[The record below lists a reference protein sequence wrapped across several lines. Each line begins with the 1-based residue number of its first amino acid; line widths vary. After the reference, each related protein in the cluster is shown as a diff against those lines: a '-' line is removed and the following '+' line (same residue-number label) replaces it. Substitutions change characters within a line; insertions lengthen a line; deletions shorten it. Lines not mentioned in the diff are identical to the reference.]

1 MKPNVI
7 TPQSNITE
15 TKSEKISENI
25 MTKRSFISKYFLVSF
40 GTSKKMTCVI
50 KYIYYS
56 ILNLAGMYLFKVNN
70 GNTKQKKSV

>member
-40 GTSKKMTCVI
+40 ETSKKMTCVI

-56 ILNLAGMYLFKVNN
+56 ILNLAGMYLFKINN

>member
-1 MKPNVI
+1 MKPNVT

-40 GTSKKMTCVI
+40 ETSKKMTCVI